1 MNNIGIIILVVVGV
15 ILFLAFKK
23 KKERQFEENVDFRK
37 TFGIKNSLNDSLS
50 SIEELEK
57 NADATLQKGDAEPA
71 FLLGNTFNDAD
82 DLPKNP
88 PYNNCKQNFTKAVY
102 WLQKAVDANH
112 ADAMVVLGCKYFEG
126 GDGVERDADKGKKLL
141 CKAKSIGT
149 TPTGMADIVIRQYGI
164 NCD

>member
-1 MNNIGIIILVVVGV
+1 MDNIGIIILVIVFV
-15 ILFLAFKK
+15 IIFLAYKKRKENEFLENISYIRENFKH
-23 KKERQFEENVDFRK
+23 D
-37 TFGIKNSLNDSLS
+37 SLNDSLN
-50 SIEELEK
+50 SIEDLEK
-57 NADATLQKGDAEPA
+57 QAQESLNSGDPEPA

-102 WLQKAVDANH
+102 WLQKAVDGDH

-126 GDGVERDADKGKKLL
+126 GNGVEQDIEKAKAML

-149 TPTGMADIVIRQYGI
+149 TPPGIADTLISMYRIK
-164 NCD
+164 C